1 MAPPSTTAAIIFD
14 YRTQV
19 LDNCEFFVGRDD
31 IVSVITVKDG
41 LGNYK
46 AYAIRSNED
55 SREALLSS
63 ESFDTVHKAI
73 ESLHTKSS
81 EAVHQYI
88 KTNGFSN
95 PPDLKKAGLCSD
107 EDDDTTSE
115 VTRHSSSSTAA
126 PSEEEWNSSDDEA
139 IMSGNAA
146 RNRHGNHKVNI
157 HSFNRKDRKP
167 MVADKPPRRSPSR
180 SSIQTGQD
188 ESDDESPLVP
198 GGFGYF
204 RPMRSSP
211 TTYRPPPPP
220 PGWSGVP
227 PTVVRNVPAVP
238 HFQQPLPQP
247 HPHPHPRP
255 PPPHTFANMP
265 RYTQV
270 SAGSGSVRVPC
281 PAPAPAPHLPMPTP
295 PTTTT
300 HTSSAST
307 SPTSSTSTVTASAIT
322 AASSST
328 PFPPSPAQRL
338 YDVRLTIRWLHHG
351 EQRIIEYLRPSLRA
365 LQEAA
370 LRYVR
375 THPQSFQATTNSS
388 TTAMTPTSINCLRSC
403 VRQAFF
409 GSESYDMST
418 YRSDDLSRLFAA
430 LSSGGI
436 PSFEIDVDFI
446 GSTGM
451 AQGGGRG
458 EK

>member
-14 YRTQV
+14 YRSQV

-31 IVSVITVKDG
+31 IISVITVKDG
-41 LGNYK
+41 VGNYK

-63 ESFDTVHKAI
+63 ESFDTIHKAI

-81 EAVHQYI
+81 EAVYQYI

-107 EDDDTTSE
+107 EDDDTISE
-115 VTRHSSSSTAA
+115 VTRRSSSSTAA

-139 IMSGNAA
+139 MMSGNTA
-146 RNRHGNHKVNI
+146 RNRHGDHKVSI

-167 MVADKPPRRSPSR
+167 MAADKPRRSR
-180 SSIQTGQD
+180 SSTRRGQD
-188 ESDDESPLVP
+188 ESDEESPLMP

-204 RPMRSSP
+204 GPMRSSP
-211 TTYRPPPPP
+211 TAYRPPPPP
-220 PGWSGVP
+220 PGWSGAP
-227 PTVVRNVPAVP
+227 STVVRNVPAVP
-238 HFQQPLPQP
+238 YFQQPLPQP
-247 HPHPHPRP
+247 HPHHPRP
-255 PPPHTFANMP
+255 PPPPSFANTP
-265 RYTQV
+265 RYPQV
-270 SAGSGSVRVPC
+270 GVGPGSARVPC
-281 PAPAPAPHLPMPTP
+281 PVPAPAPHLPMPTP

-300 HTSSAST
+300 NTSSSSTST
-307 SPTSSTSTVTASAIT
+307 SPTSSTSSVTATATT
-322 AASSST
+322 AASSPV
-328 PFPPSPAQRL
+328 PFPLSSAQRL

-351 EQRIIEYLRPSLRA
+351 EQRIIENLRPSLRA

-375 THPQSFQATTNSS
+375 THPQSFQSTSS
-388 TTAMTPTSINCLRSC
+388 NNMTAMTSTSINCLRSC

-436 PSFEIDVDFI
+436 PRFEIDVDFI

-451 AQGGGRG
+451 AQNGGRD